1 MTQPSDRELNRLGQI
16 ADELVEVVAERGYR
30 VDVAMDVDP
39 AFGSGSSRSSVMR
52 DLVYEAV
59 VNCAG
64 RLGVD
69 SRPIRGGGREL
80 RTVTDAVD
88 RRYRLRRGRRNA
100 EGELVVTAN
109 SESSLAID
117 ADEESMFGVEL
128 WAFVWVLSAEG
139 LIEEVVAAEVIGYED
154 GRPGQLVFRRLIH
167 LGSAPGDSKPRV
179 FVPSDEGLDGF
190 DVAEE
195 SDGDLGQSAS

>member
-1 MTQPSDRELNRLGQI
+1 MTQPTDRELNCLGQI

-52 DLVYEAV
+52 DLVSDAV
-59 VNCAG
+59 VSCAG

-80 RTVTDAVD
+80 RTLTDAVD
-88 RRYRLRRGRRNA
+88 RRYRLRRGRRSA
-100 EGELVVTAN
+100 EGQLVVTAN

-117 ADEESMFGVEL
+117 ADEESMFGVEP

-139 LIEEVVAAEVIGYED
+139 LIEEVLAAEVIGYEE
-154 GRPGQLVFRRLIH
+154 GRPGQLVFGRLIH
-167 LGSAPGDSKPRV
+167 LGGGAGDPKQRG
-179 FVPSDEGLDGF
+179 FVPSEEGLEGF
-190 DVAEE
+190 ESVEE
-195 SDGDLGQSAS
+195 SDGDLGKSAS